1 MNNLANKSGLSVLGS
16 RYPWPEA
23 RPNLPFNPG
32 GWFPQC
38 NKESLQKH
46 LSPKTELVVEL
57 GSWLGLSTRWIM
69 DQAPNAWLIAI
80 DNWQG
85 GKEIKD
91 DPILPVVYDTFV
103 SNCWAY
109 KDRLVQMRTTT
120 EAGLDELLGLGV
132 KPDLVYLDAG
142 HDYESVQQDINAC
155 IKFGCTLI
163 GDDFNPNAWPGVVQA
178 VWENSLGIG
187 QLAVHGSC
195 WTIPGV
201 K

>member
-1 MNNLANKSGLSVLGS
+1 
-16 RYPWPEA
+16 
-23 RPNLPFNPG
+23 
-32 GWFPQC
+32 
-38 NKESLQKH
+38 
-46 LSPKTELVVEL
+46 
-57 GSWLGLSTRWIM
+57 M